1 MPGRDEGSGGASAGG
16 SPIRDA
22 LRPLLSGPVVVKH
35 QSGASEVQ
43 GAQEISRTC
52 LFLPDGYG
60 AGQH

>member
-43 GAQEISRTC
+43 GAQ
-52 LFLPDGYG
+52 
-60 AGQH
+60 